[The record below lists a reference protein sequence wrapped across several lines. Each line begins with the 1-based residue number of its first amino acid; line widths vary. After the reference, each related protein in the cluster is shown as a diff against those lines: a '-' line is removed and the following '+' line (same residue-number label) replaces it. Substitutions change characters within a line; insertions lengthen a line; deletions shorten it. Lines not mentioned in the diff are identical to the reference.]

1 MTRRIVPL
9 TVDTLADV
17 PLPCAQC
24 AFWELGPVNRFAPGT
39 PAPHAV
45 AKRAWVASTV
55 SGWGACGLVGYV
67 DDTPA
72 GFVTY
77 APPAYVPRAQ
87 AFPTAPISSDAVLLM
102 ALRVRPEASGTG
114 LGRALVQAMAKDLL
128 KRGVRAIEAYGG
140 TGERCLLPVGYL
152 EAVGFVTVRDHARNP
167 RLRLDLRTTVTWRE
181 DVEGAWER
189 LVGVV
194 RPFPAGARQAGAVPG
209 APLRQRLPADQVG

>member
-24 AFWELGPVNRFAPGT
+24 AFWELARSTGSPRVRRRRMPSPSVRGGLDRERLGSLRPGR
-39 PAPHAV
+39 V
-45 AKRAWVASTV
+45 R
-55 SGWGACGLVGYV
+55 GRR
-67 DDTPA
+67 PA

-140 TGERCLLPVGYL
+140 TASDACCGGLPG
-152 EAVGFVTVRDHARNP
+152 GGQ
-167 RLRLDLRTTVTWRE
+167 LRHC
-181 DVEGAWER
+181 A
-189 LVGVV
+189 
-194 RPFPAGARQAGAVPG
+194 
-209 APLRQRLPADQVG
+209 